1 MAPTRILR
9 LAAQTSVLT
18 AAFCLTSCKSPPEP
32 PPPPPEQTAAKKPT
46 GLYEWNGE
54 GKNITSIRINVDEQK
69 AYLFHGK
76 DQIGWTYVASGITS
90 FPTPTGEF
98 KIIEKVADK
107 VSNLYGKG
115 YDANGKLINSDFK
128 QGRDLLPPGGRF
140 EAAKMT
146 YFMRL
151 TNDGVGMHIGPIP
164 RPGRRASHG
173 CIRLPSKFAGTIFRN
188 VSLGT
193 PVTIVGSGPDYAT
206 YLKQSNA
213 KAKANAAKLAAAK
226 AKASE
231 AAVKAATS
239 LAPDDPNGPA
249 GESTTAPANGSPAPA
264 APTAPTDPA
273 TTAPASPPAATPAPG
288 AAAAPAPAPAV
299 DIVKPGE
306 IPSGSAQ

>member
-1 MAPTRILR
+1 MAPKRILR
-9 LAAQTSVLT
+9 IALQSSVLV
-18 AAFCLTSCKSPPEP
+18 AVLSVTSCKTPTAP
-32 PPPPPEQTAAKKPT
+32 PPPPAEPAKRT
-46 GLYEWNGE
+46 GLYEWTGE
-54 GKNITSIRINVDEQK
+54 GKSITSIKINVDEQI
-69 AYLFHGK
+69 AYLYNGK
-76 DQIGWTYVASGITS
+76 NQIGWTYVATGIPS

-115 YDANGKLINSDFK
+115 YDANGKLVNSDFK

-173 CIRLPSKFAGTIFRN
+173 CIRLPSKFAGTIYRS
-188 VSLGT
+188 VTIGT

-213 KAKANAAKLAAAK
+213 KSKANAAKLAAAK
-226 AKASE
+226 AKADVSAQKE
-231 AAVKAATS
+231 ATTLAA
-239 LAPDDPNGPA
+239 DDPNGPT
-249 GESTTAPANGSPAPA
+249 GDSTTATSDGTAPA
-264 APTAPTDPA
+264 APTAPVT
-273 TTAPASPPAATPAPG
+273 TPAPE
-288 AAAAPAPAPAV
+288 ATPRVTPEPTAIPAPAPAATEEV
-299 DIVKPGE
+299 RPATPGVE
-306 IPSGSAQ
+306 

>member
-1 MAPTRILR
+1 MPPIRFLR
-9 LAAQTSVLT
+9 FAAQTT
-18 AAFCLTSCKSPPEP
+18 ALLAALWLTSCQTPPAEP
-32 PPPPPEQTAAKKPT
+32 PPAPAEAAKRT
-46 GLYEWNGE
+46 GLYEWKGQ
-54 GKNITSIRINVDEQK
+54 GKSITSIKINVDEQI
-69 AYLFHGK
+69 ATLYNG
-76 DQIGWTYVASGITS
+76 DDEIGWTYVATGITS

-98 KIIEKVADK
+98 KIIEKVQDK

-173 CIRLPSKFAGTIFRN
+173 CIRLPSKFAGTIYQN
-188 VSLGT
+188 VTLGT

-213 KAKANAAKLAAAK
+213 KSKANAAKLAAAK
-226 AKASE
+226 K
-231 AAVKAATS
+231 KAADAAQKAEEATA
-239 LAPDDPNGPA
+239 LEPDDPNGPGPDVTTGA
-249 GESTTAPANGSPAPA
+249 TAPGTATITTLPAPA
-264 APTAPTDPA
+264 SVTAPPVAPEEVRPA
-273 TTAPASPPAATPAPG
+273 EPG
-288 AAAAPAPAPAV
+288 L
-299 DIVKPGE
+299 
-306 IPSGSAQ
+306 Q